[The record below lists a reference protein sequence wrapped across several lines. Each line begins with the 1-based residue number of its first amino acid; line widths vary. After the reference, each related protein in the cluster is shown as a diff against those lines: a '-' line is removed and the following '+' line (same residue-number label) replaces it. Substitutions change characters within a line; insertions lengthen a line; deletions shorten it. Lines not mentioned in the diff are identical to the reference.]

1 MNAPRASRSSRV
13 VLVAGLLALSGAAV
27 PAQRIQYEAV
37 GTRAMV
43 TSAHSLATQA
53 GIEILRKGGNAF
65 DAAVAVA
72 AVLNVVEPSRSGM
85 GGVGFMTLYVAK
97 TGEVVS
103 LQMTGAAPYAATPD
117 KFKSKRDQEAGVLA
131 GVVPGNFGGWVY
143 LLEKYGTLPLSD
155 VFAAAIEYAD
165 QGFPVDSYLGETLGD
180 ARSNLEIFPTT
191 AAVFVP
197 GGALPKAG
205 ERLVQKDLATTF
217 RRILAAEAGAR
228 KAGKTRGQALMAA
241 YDFFYKGELAQ
252 EFAAFYKENDGL
264 FTLKD
269 FADYQ
274 PVWAKP
280 IRTTY
285 KEYEV
290 YSNGPTSRGG
300 IQTLMNL
307 NLLESYDLKA
317 MGLNSA
323 EYIHLLAESIKL
335 VNADVYRYV
344 ADPKVATVP
353 VDGLLS
359 KAYAAERRK
368 LIKLDQASP
377 YAAAGNPAASATPG
391 VSATGSTPAPGHGA
405 PAPDTSVSSYED
417 DPNTTHFDIVDAA
430 GNAVA
435 MHADNRHL
443 RHESRRGQDRRHLP
457 QRHQVRVLLAV
468 QGRCELHRGREDAA
482 HQQLAA
488 HRAEEREALHDLGHA
503 RRRGHRSDADAGV
516 PERRRVR
523 HGHPGGDRG
532 DAHRVA
538 GEARLLQARRRGQH
552 RIRVTA
558 ARSGPQGAPGEG
570 EPASRRARAV
580 RAGVRGDAGDSGE
593 PGAPDDDRRGGPAAG
608 RVRAGVL
615 TLIGIRGSGVRDSG
629 RHRKGQRR

>member
-1 MNAPRASRSSRV
+1 VPTARVALAAGRTDVNVPRVMRFRGV
-13 VLVAGLLALSGAAV
+13 GLAAV
-27 PAQRIQYEAV
+27 LLLLCGPLLPAQRIQYEAV

-53 GIEILRKGGNAF
+53 GIEILKKGGNAF

-72 AVLNVVEPSRSGM
+72 AVLNVVEPSRSGI

-117 KFKSKRDQEAGVLA
+117 RFKSKRDQEAGYLA
-131 GVVPGNFGGWVY
+131 GVVPGNFGGWIH
-143 LLEKYGTLPLSD
+143 LLDRYGTMPLSD

-165 QGFPVDSYLGETLGD
+165 QGFPVDSYLAETLGD
-180 ARSNLEIFPTT
+180 SRSNLEIFPTT
-191 AAVFVP
+191 ADVFVP
-197 GGALPKAG
+197 NGALPKVG

-217 RRILAAEAGAR
+217 RRILAVEAGAR
-228 KAGKTRGQALMAA
+228 KAGKSRSQALMAA

-252 EFAAFYKENDGL
+252 EFAAFYKDNDGL

-274 PVWAKP
+274 PVWTQA

-290 YSNGPTSRGG
+290 YSSGPTSRGG

-317 MGLNSA
+317 LGLNTA

-344 ADPKVATVP
+344 ADPKTASVP

-377 YAAAGNPAASATPG
+377 YAAAGNPAAPTTPG
-391 VSATGSTPAPGHGA
+391 AAGPSA
-405 PAPDTSVSSYED
+405 APDTSSSSYED

-435 MHADNRHL
+435 CTPTIGTFGTKVVVGRTGIIFHNATRYGSFSPYKDDVNFIGGGKTPLINNSPLVALKNGKLFMIWGTPGGEGIGQTQMQVFLNVVEFGMGIQEAIEATRIEL
-443 RHESRRGQDRRHLP
+443 RAKPDFYKPGAEVSIGFESRLP
-457 QRHQVRVLLAV
+457 
-468 QGRCELHRGREDAA
+468 
-482 HQQLAA
+482 
-488 HRAEEREALHDLGHA
+488 EATRKA
-503 RRRGHRSDADAGV
+503 
-516 PERRRVR
+516 
-523 HGHPGGDRG
+523 
-532 DAHRVA
+532 
-538 GEARLLQARRRGQH
+538 LQAKGNQL
-552 RIRVTA
+552 RVEPEPFA
-558 ARSGPQGAPGEG
+558 QVFGGMQGILVNQALRTLTG
-570 EPASRRARAV
+570 
-580 RAGVRGDAGDSGE
+580 
-593 PGAPDDDRRGGPAAG
+593 GADPRRGGCALG
-608 RVRAGVL
+608 Y
-615 TLIGIRGSGVRDSG
+615 
-629 RHRKGQRR
+629 

>member
-1 MNAPRASRSSRV
+1 MRMPRVLGPSR
-13 VLVAGLLALSGAAV
+13 LGLIAIALLLSGPV
-27 PAQRIQYEAV
+27 LPAQRIQYQAV
-37 GTRAMV
+37 GTRVMV
-43 TSAHSLATQA
+43 ATAHSLATQA

-72 AVLNVVEPSRSGM
+72 ATLNVVEPSRSGM

-117 KFKSKRDQEAGVLA
+117 RFKSKRDQEAGYLA
-131 GVVPGNFGGWVY
+131 GVVPGNFGGWIY
-143 LLEKYGTLPLSD
+143 LLDKYGTMSLAD
-155 VFAAAIEYAD
+155 VFATAIEYAE

-180 ARSNLEIFPTT
+180 SRSNLEIFPTT

-197 GGALPKAG
+197 NGALPKEG
-205 ERLVQKDLATTF
+205 ERLVQKDLGNTF
-217 RRILAAEAGAR
+217 RRILAVETAMR
-228 KAGKTRGQALMAA
+228 KAGKTRSQALMAA

-274 PVWAKP
+274 PAWVKP
-280 IRTTY
+280 VHTSY

-323 EYIHLLAESIKL
+323 GYIHLLAESIKL

-353 VDGLLS
+353 LEGLLS

-377 YAAAGNPAASATPG
+377 YAAAGNPAAPAKPG
-391 VSATGSTPAPGHGA
+391 TTGLSVLPAA
-405 PAPDTSVSSYED
+405 ALDTSAASYED

-435 MHADNRHL
+435 GTPTIGTFGTKVVVGRTGIIFHNATRYGSFSPYKDDVNFIGGGKTPLINNSPLIALKNGKLFMVWGTPGGESIGQTQMQAFLNVVEFGMGIQDAIEATRVEL
-443 RHESRRGQDRRHLP
+443 RAKPDFYKPGAEVSVGFESRLP
-457 QRHQVRVLLAV
+457 DAVRKA
-468 QGRCELHRGREDAA
+468 
-482 HQQLAA
+482 
-488 HRAEEREALHDLGHA
+488 
-503 RRRGHRSDADAGV
+503 
-516 PERRRVR
+516 
-523 HGHPGGDRG
+523 
-532 DAHRVA
+532 
-538 GEARLLQARRRGQH
+538 LQAKGNQ
-552 RIRVTA
+552 IRVEDQPFA
-558 ARSGPQGAPGEG
+558 QVFGGMQGILVNQALRTLTG
-570 EPASRRARAV
+570 
-580 RAGVRGDAGDSGE
+580 
-593 PGAPDDDRRGGPAAG
+593 GADPRRGGCALG
-608 RVRAGVL
+608 Y
-615 TLIGIRGSGVRDSG
+615 
-629 RHRKGQRR
+629 

>member
-1 MNAPRASRSSRV
+1 MDALRILRSPRT
-13 VLVAGLLALSGAAV
+13 VLTAILLALSGATL
-27 PAQRIQYEAV
+27 PAQHIQYEAV

-43 TSAHSLATQA
+43 ASAHSLATQA
-53 GIEILRKGGNAF
+53 GIDILKRGGNAF

-72 AVLNVVEPSRSGM
+72 ATLNVVEPSRSGI
-85 GGVGFMTLYVAK
+85 GGVGFMTLYVAE

-117 KFKSKRDQEAGVLA
+117 RFKSKRDQEAGYLA

-143 LLEKYGTLPLSD
+143 LLEKYGTMALAD

-165 QGFPVDSYLGETLGD
+165 QGFPVDSYLAETLGD
-180 ARSNLEIFPTT
+180 SRSNLEIFPTT
-191 AAVFVP
+191 ADVFVP
-197 GGALPKAG
+197 NGALPKVGA
-205 ERLVQKDLATTF
+205 RLVQRDLAATF
-217 RRILAAEAGAR
+217 RRILAVEAGAR
-228 KAGKTRGQALMAA
+228 KAGKTRGEALMAA

-252 EFAAFYKENDGL
+252 EFVAFYKENDGL

-274 PVWAKP
+274 PVWTKP

-285 KEYEV
+285 KDYEV

-317 MGLNSA
+317 MGFNSA

-344 ADPKVATVP
+344 ADPKITSVP

-368 LIKLDQASP
+368 LVRLDQASP
-377 YAAAGNPAASATPG
+377 YAPAGNP
-391 VSATGSTPAPGHGA
+391 PAPTTSGTTGA
-405 PAPDTSVSSYED
+405 AARVPAAPDTSVSSYQD

-435 MHADNRHL
+435 GTPTIGTFGTKVVVGKTGIIFHNATRFGSFSPYKDDVNFIGGGKTPLINNSPLIALKNGKLFMVWGTPGGEGIGQTQMQAFLNVVEFGMGIQEAIEATRIEL
-443 RHESRRGQDRRHLP
+443 RAKPDFYKPGAEVSIGFESRLP
-457 QRHQVRVLLAV
+457 DAVRQA
-468 QGRCELHRGREDAA
+468 
-482 HQQLAA
+482 
-488 HRAEEREALHDLGHA
+488 
-503 RRRGHRSDADAGV
+503 
-516 PERRRVR
+516 
-523 HGHPGGDRG
+523 
-532 DAHRVA
+532 
-538 GEARLLQARRRGQH
+538 LQAKGNQL
-552 RIRVTA
+552 RVEPEPFA
-558 ARSGPQGAPGEG
+558 QVFGGMQGILVNQALRTLTG
-570 EPASRRARAV
+570 
-580 RAGVRGDAGDSGE
+580 
-593 PGAPDDDRRGGPAAG
+593 GADPRRGGCALG
-608 RVRAGVL
+608 Y
-615 TLIGIRGSGVRDSG
+615 
-629 RHRKGQRR
+629 

>member
-1 MNAPRASRSSRV
+1 MRMPRVLGPSR
-13 VLVAGLLALSGAAV
+13 LGFVAIALLLFGPIL
-27 PAQRIQYEAV
+27 PAQRIQYQAV
-37 GTRAMV
+37 GTRVMV
-43 TSAHSLATQA
+43 ASAHSLATQA
-53 GIEILRKGGNAF
+53 GIDILRKGGNAF

-72 AVLNVVEPSRSGM
+72 ATLNVVEPSRSGM

-117 KFKSKRDQEAGVLA
+117 RFKSKRDQEAGYLA
-131 GVVPGNFGGWVY
+131 GVVPGNFGGWIY
-143 LLEKYGTLPLSD
+143 LLDKYGTMSLAD
-155 VFAAAIEYAD
+155 VFATAIEYAE

-180 ARSNLEIFPTT
+180 SRSNLEIFPTT

-197 GGALPKAG
+197 NGALPKEG

-217 RRILAAEAGAR
+217 RRILAVETGAR

-241 YDFFYKGELAQ
+241 FDFFYKGELAQ
-252 EFAAFYKENDGL
+252 EFVAFYKENDGL
-264 FTLKD
+264 FSLKD

-307 NLLESYDLKA
+307 NLLESYDLRA

-344 ADPKVATVP
+344 ADPKVASVP
-353 VDGLLS
+353 LEGLLS

-368 LIKLDQASP
+368 LIRLDQASP
-377 YAAAGNPAASATPG
+377 YAAAGNPGAAQKPGTEAEGAMPTPPPEATALDTSAASY
-391 VSATGSTPAPGHGA
+391 
-405 PAPDTSVSSYED
+405 DD

-435 MHADNRHL
+435 CTPTIGTFGTKVVVGKTGIIFHNATRYGSFSPYKDDVNFIGGGKTPLINNSPLIALKNGKLFMVWGTPGGEGIGQTQMQAFLNVVEFGMGIQEAIEATRIEL
-443 RHESRRGQDRRHLP
+443 RAKPDFYKPGAEVSIGFESRLP
-457 QRHQVRVLLAV
+457 
-468 QGRCELHRGREDAA
+468 DAIRKA
-482 HQQLAA
+482 
-488 HRAEEREALHDLGHA
+488 
-503 RRRGHRSDADAGV
+503 
-516 PERRRVR
+516 
-523 HGHPGGDRG
+523 
-532 DAHRVA
+532 
-538 GEARLLQARRRGQH
+538 LQAKGNQ
-552 RIRVTA
+552 IRVEPEPFA
-558 ARSGPQGAPGEG
+558 QVFGGMQGILINQALRTMTG
-570 EPASRRARAV
+570 
-580 RAGVRGDAGDSGE
+580 
-593 PGAPDDDRRGGPAAG
+593 GADPRRGGCALG
-608 RVRAGVL
+608 Y
-615 TLIGIRGSGVRDSG
+615 
-629 RHRKGQRR
+629 

>member
-1 MNAPRASRSSRV
+1 MVMDALRILRTPRTA
-13 VLVAGLLALSGAAV
+13 LTAILLALSGATL
-27 PAQRIQYEAV
+27 PAQHIQYEAV
-37 GTRAMV
+37 GTKAMV
-43 TSAHSLATQA
+43 ASAHSLATQV
-53 GIEILRKGGNAF
+53 GIDVLKRGGNAF

-72 AVLNVVEPSRSGM
+72 ATLNVVEPSRSGI

-117 KFKSKRDQEAGVLA
+117 RFKSKRDQEAGYLA

-143 LLEKYGTLPLSD
+143 LLEKYGTMALSD
-155 VFAAAIEYAD
+155 VLAAAIEYAD
-165 QGFPVDSYLGETLGD
+165 QGFPVDRYLAETLGD
-180 ARSNLEIFPTT
+180 SRSNLEIFPTT
-191 AAVFVP
+191 ADVFVP
-197 GGALPKAG
+197 NGALPKVGA
-205 ERLVQKDLATTF
+205 RLVQRDLAATF
-217 RRILAAEAGAR
+217 RRILAVEAGAR
-228 KAGKTRGQALMAA
+228 KAGKTRGEALMAA

-252 EFAAFYKENDGL
+252 EFVAFYKENDGL

-274 PVWAKP
+274 PVWTRP

-344 ADPKVATVP
+344 ADPKITSVP

-368 LIKLDQASP
+368 LITLEQASP
-377 YAAAGNPAASATPG
+377 YAPAGHPSAPATPG
-391 VSATGSTPAPGHGA
+391 PAGAAPAA
-405 PAPDTSVSSYED
+405 PAPDTSVASYED
-417 DPNTTHFDIVDAA
+417 DPNTTHFDIIDPA

-435 MHADNRHL
+435 CTPTIGTFGTKVVVGRTGIIFHNATRYGSFSPYKDDVNFIGGGKTPLINNSPLIALKNGKLFMVWGTPGGEGIGQTQMQAFLNVVEFGMGIQEAIEATRIEL
-443 RHESRRGQDRRHLP
+443 RAKPDFYQPGSEVSIGFESRLP
-457 QRHQVRVLLAV
+457 
-468 QGRCELHRGREDAA
+468 
-482 HQQLAA
+482 
-488 HRAEEREALHDLGHA
+488 EAIRQA
-503 RRRGHRSDADAGV
+503 
-516 PERRRVR
+516 
-523 HGHPGGDRG
+523 
-532 DAHRVA
+532 
-538 GEARLLQARRRGQH
+538 LQAKGNRL
-552 RIRVTA
+552 RVEPEPFA
-558 ARSGPQGAPGEG
+558 QVFGGMQGILVNQALKTMTG
-570 EPASRRARAV
+570 
-580 RAGVRGDAGDSGE
+580 
-593 PGAPDDDRRGGPAAG
+593 GADPRRGGCALG
-608 RVRAGVL
+608 Y
-615 TLIGIRGSGVRDSG
+615 
-629 RHRKGQRR
+629 

>member
-1 MNAPRASRSSRV
+1 
-13 VLVAGLLALSGAAV
+13 LLSGPV
-27 PAQRIQYEAV
+27 LPAQRIQYQAV
-37 GTRAMV
+37 GTRVMV
-43 TSAHSLATQA
+43 ATAHSLATQA

-72 AVLNVVEPSRSGM
+72 ATLNVVEPSRSGM

-117 KFKSKRDQEAGVLA
+117 RFKSKRDQEAGYLA
-131 GVVPGNFGGWVY
+131 GVVPGNFGGWIY
-143 LLEKYGTLPLSD
+143 LLDKYGTMSLAD
-155 VFAAAIEYAD
+155 VFATAIEYAE

-180 ARSNLEIFPTT
+180 SRSNLEIFPTT

-197 GGALPKAG
+197 NGALPKEG
-205 ERLVQKDLATTF
+205 ERLVQKDLGNTF
-217 RRILAAEAGAR
+217 RRILAVETAMR
-228 KAGKTRGQALMAA
+228 KAGKTRSQALMAA

-274 PVWAKP
+274 PAWVKP
-280 IRTTY
+280 VHTSY

-323 EYIHLLAESIKL
+323 GYIHLLAESIKL

-353 VDGLLS
+353 LEGLLS

-377 YAAAGNPAASATPG
+377 YAAAGNPAAPAKPG
-391 VSATGSTPAPGHGA
+391 TTGLSVLPAA
-405 PAPDTSVSSYED
+405 ALDTSAASYED

-435 MHADNRHL
+435 GTPTIGTFGTKVVVGRTGIIFHNATRYGSFSPYKDDVNFIGGGKTPLINNSPLIALKNGKLFMVWGTPGGESIGQTQMQAFLNVVEFGMGIQEAIEATRIEL
-443 RHESRRGQDRRHLP
+443 RAKPDFYKPGAEVSIGFESRLP
-457 QRHQVRVLLAV
+457 
-468 QGRCELHRGREDAA
+468 DAIRKA
-482 HQQLAA
+482 
-488 HRAEEREALHDLGHA
+488 
-503 RRRGHRSDADAGV
+503 
-516 PERRRVR
+516 
-523 HGHPGGDRG
+523 
-532 DAHRVA
+532 
-538 GEARLLQARRRGQH
+538 LQAKGNQL
-552 RIRVTA
+552 RVEPEPFA
-558 ARSGPQGAPGEG
+558 QVFGGMQGILINQALRTLTG
-570 EPASRRARAV
+570 
-580 RAGVRGDAGDSGE
+580 
-593 PGAPDDDRRGGPAAG
+593 GADPRRGGCALG
-608 RVRAGVL
+608 Y
-615 TLIGIRGSGVRDSG
+615 
-629 RHRKGQRR
+629 

>member
-1 MNAPRASRSSRV
+1 MRMPRVLGPSR
-13 VLVAGLLALSGAAV
+13 LGFVAIALLLFGPIL
-27 PAQRIQYEAV
+27 PAQRIQYQAV
-37 GTRAMV
+37 GTRVMV
-43 TSAHSLATQA
+43 ASAHSLATQA
-53 GIEILRKGGNAF
+53 GIDILRKGGNAF

-72 AVLNVVEPSRSGM
+72 ATLNVVEPSRSGM
-85 GGVGFMTLYVAK
+85 GGVGFMTLYVAR

-117 KFKSKRDQEAGVLA
+117 RFKSKRDQEAGYLA
-131 GVVPGNFGGWVY
+131 GVVPGNFGGWIY
-143 LLEKYGTLPLSD
+143 LLDQYGTMMLAD
-155 VFAAAIEYAD
+155 VFATAVEYAD
-165 QGFPVDSYLGETLGD
+165 QGFPVDGYLGETLGD
-180 ARSNLEIFPTT
+180 SRSNLEIFPTT

-197 GGALPKAG
+197 NGTLPKEG

-217 RRILAAEAGAR
+217 RRILAVETAAR

-252 EFAAFYKENDGL
+252 EFVAFYKENDGL

-344 ADPKVATVP
+344 ADPKVALVP
-353 VDGLLS
+353 LEGLLS

-368 LIKLDQASP
+368 LIKQDQASP
-377 YAAAGNPAASATPG
+377 YAAAGNPAPFAKPGSSAM
-391 VSATGSTPAPGHGA
+391 SAGPTLRPAM
-405 PAPDTSVSSYED
+405 PAPDTSAASYED
-417 DPNTTHFDIVDAA
+417 DPNTTHFDVVDAA

-435 MHADNRHL
+435 GTPTIGTFGTKVVVGRTGIIFHNATRYGSFSPYKDDVNFIGGGKTPLINNSPLIALKNGKLFMVWGTPGGESIGQTQMQAILNVVEFGMGIQEAIEATRIEL
-443 RHESRRGQDRRHLP
+443 RAKPDFYKPGAEVSIGFESRLP
-457 QRHQVRVLLAV
+457 
-468 QGRCELHRGREDAA
+468 DAIRKA
-482 HQQLAA
+482 
-488 HRAEEREALHDLGHA
+488 
-503 RRRGHRSDADAGV
+503 
-516 PERRRVR
+516 
-523 HGHPGGDRG
+523 
-532 DAHRVA
+532 
-538 GEARLLQARRRGQH
+538 LQAKGDQL
-552 RIRVTA
+552 RVEPEPFA
-558 ARSGPQGAPGEG
+558 QVFGGMQGILVNQALRTLTG
-570 EPASRRARAV
+570 
-580 RAGVRGDAGDSGE
+580 
-593 PGAPDDDRRGGPAAG
+593 GADPRRGGCALG
-608 RVRAGVL
+608 Y
-615 TLIGIRGSGVRDSG
+615 
-629 RHRKGQRR
+629 

>member
-1 MNAPRASRSSRV
+1 MRMPRVLGPSR
-13 VLVAGLLALSGAAV
+13 LGLIAIALLLSGPV
-27 PAQRIQYEAV
+27 LPAQRIQYQAV
-37 GTRAMV
+37 GTRVMV
-43 TSAHSLATQA
+43 ATAHSLATQA

-72 AVLNVVEPSRSGM
+72 ATLNVVEPSRSGM

-117 KFKSKRDQEAGVLA
+117 RFKSKRDQEAGYLA
-131 GVVPGNFGGWVY
+131 GVVPGNFGGWIY
-143 LLEKYGTLPLSD
+143 LLDKYGTMSLAD
-155 VFAAAIEYAD
+155 VFATAIEYAE

-180 ARSNLEIFPTT
+180 SRSNLEIFPTT

-197 GGALPKAG
+197 NGALPKEG
-205 ERLVQKDLATTF
+205 ERLVQKDLGNTF
-217 RRILAAEAGAR
+217 RRILAVETAMR
-228 KAGKTRGQALMAA
+228 KAGKTRSQALMAA

-274 PVWAKP
+274 PAWVKP
-280 IRTTY
+280 VHTSY

-323 EYIHLLAESIKL
+323 GYIHLLAESIKL

-353 VDGLLS
+353 LEGLLS

-377 YAAAGNPAASATPG
+377 YAAAGNPAAPAKPG
-391 VSATGSTPAPGHGA
+391 TTGLSVLPAA
-405 PAPDTSVSSYED
+405 ALDTSAASYED

-435 MHADNRHL
+435 GTPTIGTFGTKVVVGRTGIIFHNATRYGSFSPYKDDVNFIGGGKTPLINNSPLIALKNGKLFMVWGTPGGESIGQTQMQAFLNVVEFGMGIQEAIEATRIEL
-443 RHESRRGQDRRHLP
+443 RAKPDFYKPGAEVSIGFESRLP
-457 QRHQVRVLLAV
+457 
-468 QGRCELHRGREDAA
+468 DAIRKA
-482 HQQLAA
+482 
-488 HRAEEREALHDLGHA
+488 
-503 RRRGHRSDADAGV
+503 
-516 PERRRVR
+516 
-523 HGHPGGDRG
+523 
-532 DAHRVA
+532 
-538 GEARLLQARRRGQH
+538 LQAKGNQL
-552 RIRVTA
+552 RVEPEPFA
-558 ARSGPQGAPGEG
+558 QVFGGMQGILINQALRTLTG
-570 EPASRRARAV
+570 
-580 RAGVRGDAGDSGE
+580 
-593 PGAPDDDRRGGPAAG
+593 GADPRRGGCALG
-608 RVRAGVL
+608 Y
-615 TLIGIRGSGVRDSG
+615 
-629 RHRKGQRR
+629 

>member
-1 MNAPRASRSSRV
+1 MDALRILRSPRTA
-13 VLVAGLLALSGAAV
+13 LTAILLALSGATL
-27 PAQRIQYEAV
+27 PAQHIQYEAV
-37 GTRAMV
+37 GTKAMV
-43 TSAHSLATQA
+43 ASAHSLATQV
-53 GIEILRKGGNAF
+53 GIDILKRGGNAF

-72 AVLNVVEPSRSGM
+72 ATLNVVEPSRSGL

-117 KFKSKRDQEAGVLA
+117 RFKSKRDQEAGYLA

-143 LLEKYGTLPLSD
+143 LLEKYGTMALAD
-155 VFAAAIEYAD
+155 VLAAAIEYAD
-165 QGFPVDSYLGETLGD
+165 QGFPVDRYLAETLGD
-180 ARSNLEIFPTT
+180 SRSNLEIFPTT
-191 AAVFVP
+191 ADVFVP
-197 GGALPKAG
+197 NGALPKVGA
-205 ERLVQKDLATTF
+205 RLVQRDLAATF
-217 RRILAAEAGAR
+217 RRILAVEAGAR
-228 KAGKTRGQALMAA
+228 KAGKTRGEALMAA

-252 EFAAFYKENDGL
+252 EFVAFYKQNDGL

-274 PVWAKP
+274 PVWTRP

-344 ADPKVATVP
+344 ADPKITSVP

-368 LIKLDQASP
+368 FITLDQSSP
-377 YAAAGNPAASATPG
+377 YAPAGNPSAPATSGTTGAAAEPATAWPGTSAAS
-391 VSATGSTPAPGHGA
+391 
-405 PAPDTSVSSYED
+405 YQD
-417 DPNTTHFDIVDAA
+417 DPNTTHFDIIDPA

-435 MHADNRHL
+435 CTPTIGTFGTKVVVGRTGIIFHNATRYGSFSPYKDDVNFIGGGKTPLINNSPLIALKNGKLFMVWGTPGGEGIGQTQMQAFLNVVEFGMGIQEAIEATRIEL
-443 RHESRRGQDRRHLP
+443 RAKPDFYKPGAEVSIGFESRLP
-457 QRHQVRVLLAV
+457 
-468 QGRCELHRGREDAA
+468 
-482 HQQLAA
+482 
-488 HRAEEREALHDLGHA
+488 EAIRQA
-503 RRRGHRSDADAGV
+503 
-516 PERRRVR
+516 
-523 HGHPGGDRG
+523 
-532 DAHRVA
+532 
-538 GEARLLQARRRGQH
+538 LQAKGNRL
-552 RIRVTA
+552 RVEPEPFA
-558 ARSGPQGAPGEG
+558 QVFGGMQGILVNQALRTLTG
-570 EPASRRARAV
+570 
-580 RAGVRGDAGDSGE
+580 
-593 PGAPDDDRRGGPAAG
+593 GADPRRGGCALG
-608 RVRAGVL
+608 Y
-615 TLIGIRGSGVRDSG
+615 
-629 RHRKGQRR
+629 

>member
-1 MNAPRASRSSRV
+1 MHTSRV
-13 VLVAGLLALSGAAV
+13 LKSPRTVLVMILLALSGATV
-27 PAQRIQYEAV
+27 PAQRIQYQAV
-37 GTRAMV
+37 GTRVMV
-43 TSAHSLATQA
+43 ATAHSLATQA

-72 AVLNVVEPSRSGM
+72 ATLNVVEPSRSGM

-117 KFKSKRDQEAGVLA
+117 RFKSKRDQEAGYLA
-131 GVVPGNFGGWVY
+131 GVVPGNFGGWIY
-143 LLEKYGTLPLSD
+143 LLDKYGTMSLAD
-155 VFAAAIEYAD
+155 VFATAIEYAE

-180 ARSNLEIFPTT
+180 SRSNLEIFPTT

-197 GGALPKAG
+197 NGALPKEG
-205 ERLVQKDLATTF
+205 ERLVQKDLGNTF
-217 RRILAAEAGAR
+217 RRILAVETAMR
-228 KAGKTRGQALMAA
+228 KAGKTRSQALMAA

-274 PVWAKP
+274 PAWVKP
-280 IRTTY
+280 VHTSY

-323 EYIHLLAESIKL
+323 GYIHLLAESIKL

-353 VDGLLS
+353 LEGLLS

-377 YAAAGNPAASATPG
+377 YAAAGNPAAPAKPG
-391 VSATGSTPAPGHGA
+391 TTGLSVLPAA
-405 PAPDTSVSSYED
+405 ALDTSAASYED

-435 MHADNRHL
+435 GTPTIGTFGTKVVVGRTGIIFHNATRYGSFSPYKDDVNFIGGGKTPLINNSPLIALKNGKLFMVWGTPGGESIGQTQMQAFLNVVEFGMGIQEAIEATRIEL
-443 RHESRRGQDRRHLP
+443 RAKPDFYKPGAEVSIGFESRLP
-457 QRHQVRVLLAV
+457 
-468 QGRCELHRGREDAA
+468 DAIRKA
-482 HQQLAA
+482 
-488 HRAEEREALHDLGHA
+488 
-503 RRRGHRSDADAGV
+503 
-516 PERRRVR
+516 
-523 HGHPGGDRG
+523 
-532 DAHRVA
+532 
-538 GEARLLQARRRGQH
+538 LQAKGNQL
-552 RIRVTA
+552 RVEPEPFA
-558 ARSGPQGAPGEG
+558 QVFGGMQGILINQALRTLTG
-570 EPASRRARAV
+570 
-580 RAGVRGDAGDSGE
+580 
-593 PGAPDDDRRGGPAAG
+593 GADPRRGGCALG
-608 RVRAGVL
+608 Y
-615 TLIGIRGSGVRDSG
+615 
-629 RHRKGQRR
+629 

>member
-1 MNAPRASRSSRV
+1 M
-13 VLVAGLLALSGAAV
+13 LVAGLLALSGATV

-155 VFAAAIEYAD
+155 VFTAAIEYAD

-368 LIKLDQASP
+368 LITLDQASP

-405 PAPDTSVSSYED
+405 PAPDMSVSSYED

-435 MHADNRHL
+435 CTPTIGTFGTKVVVGKTGVIFHNATRYGSFSPYKDDVNFIGGGKTPLINNSPLIALKNGKLFMIWGTPGGEGIGQTQMQAFLNVVEFGMGIQEAIEATRIEL
-443 RHESRRGQDRRHLP
+443 RAKPDFYKPGAEVSIGFESRLP
-457 QRHQVRVLLAV
+457 
-468 QGRCELHRGREDAA
+468 
-482 HQQLAA
+482 
-488 HRAEEREALHDLGHA
+488 EAIRKA
-503 RRRGHRSDADAGV
+503 
-516 PERRRVR
+516 
-523 HGHPGGDRG
+523 
-532 DAHRVA
+532 
-538 GEARLLQARRRGQH
+538 LQAKGNQL
-552 RIRVTA
+552 RVEPEPFA
-558 ARSGPQGAPGEG
+558 QVFGGMQGILVNQALRTMTG
-570 EPASRRARAV
+570 
-580 RAGVRGDAGDSGE
+580 
-593 PGAPDDDRRGGPAAG
+593 GADPRRGGCALG
-608 RVRAGVL
+608 Y
-615 TLIGIRGSGVRDSG
+615 
-629 RHRKGQRR
+629 

>member
-1 MNAPRASRSSRV
+1 MHASRVLRPLRI
-13 VLVAGLLALSGAAV
+13 VLVMVLLVLSGATV

-53 GIEILRKGGNAF
+53 GIDILRKGGNAF

-117 KFKSKRDQEAGVLA
+117 TFKSKRDQEAGFLA
-131 GVVPGNFGGWVY
+131 GVVPGNFGGWIY
-143 LLEKYGTLPLSD
+143 LLDKYGTLPLSD
-155 VFAAAIEYAD
+155 VFASAIEYAD

-217 RRILAAEAGAR
+217 RRILAVEAGAR

-252 EFAAFYKENDGL
+252 EFVAFYKENEGL

-353 VDGLLS
+353 LDGLLS
-359 KAYAAERRK
+359 KAYATERRK
-368 LIKLDQASP
+368 LITLDQASP
-377 YAAAGNPAASATPG
+377 YAAAGNP
-391 VSATGSTPAPGHGA
+391 GA
-405 PAPDTSVSSYED
+405 PAKPGTAAPPVKPGTAGAGSRATSDHRAQPLDTSTASYAD
-417 DPNTTHFDIVDAA
+417 DPNTTHFDIVDSA

-435 MHADNRHL
+435 CTPTIGTFGTKVVVGKTGIIFHNATRYGSFSPYKDDVNFIGGGKTPLINNSPLIALKNGKLFMVWGTPGGEGIGQTQMQAFLNVVEFGMGIQEAIEATRIEL
-443 RHESRRGQDRRHLP
+443 RAKPDFYKPGAEVSIGFESRLP
-457 QRHQVRVLLAV
+457 
-468 QGRCELHRGREDAA
+468 DAIRKA
-482 HQQLAA
+482 
-488 HRAEEREALHDLGHA
+488 
-503 RRRGHRSDADAGV
+503 
-516 PERRRVR
+516 
-523 HGHPGGDRG
+523 
-532 DAHRVA
+532 
-538 GEARLLQARRRGQH
+538 LQAKGNQ
-552 RIRVTA
+552 IRVEPEPFA
-558 ARSGPQGAPGEG
+558 QVFGGMQGILINQALRTMTG
-570 EPASRRARAV
+570 
-580 RAGVRGDAGDSGE
+580 
-593 PGAPDDDRRGGPAAG
+593 GADPRRGGCALG
-608 RVRAGVL
+608 Y
-615 TLIGIRGSGVRDSG
+615 
-629 RHRKGQRR
+629 

>member
-1 MNAPRASRSSRV
+1 MRMPRVLGPSR
-13 VLVAGLLALSGAAV
+13 LGLIAMALLLSGPV
-27 PAQRIQYEAV
+27 LPAQRIQYQAV
-37 GTRAMV
+37 GTRVMV
-43 TSAHSLATQA
+43 ATAHSLATQA

-72 AVLNVVEPSRSGM
+72 ATLNVVEPSRSGM

-117 KFKSKRDQEAGVLA
+117 RFKSKRDQEAGYLA
-131 GVVPGNFGGWVY
+131 GVVPGNFGGWIY
-143 LLEKYGTLPLSD
+143 LLDKYGTMTLAD
-155 VFAAAIEYAD
+155 VFATAVEYAD
-165 QGFPVDSYLGETLGD
+165 EGCPVDSYLGETLGD
-180 ARSNLEIFPTT
+180 SRSNLEIFPTT

-197 GGALPKAG
+197 NGALPKEG
-205 ERLVQKDLATTF
+205 ERLVQKDLANTF
-217 RRILAAEAGAR
+217 RRIVAVEAAAR
-228 KAGKTRGQALMAA
+228 NAGKTRGQSLMAA

-252 EFAAFYKENDGL
+252 EFVAFYKDNDGL

-280 IRTTY
+280 IHTTY

-353 VDGLLS
+353 LDGLLS

-377 YAAAGNPAASATPG
+377 YAAAGNPGEARKPGTAAEGAMPTAPPEASAL
-391 VSATGSTPAPGHGA
+391 
-405 PAPDTSVSSYED
+405 DTSAASYED

-435 MHADNRHL
+435 GTPTIGTFGTKVVVGRTGIIFHNATRYGSFSPYKDDVNFIGGGKTPLINNSPLIALKNGKLFMVWGTPGGESIGQTQMQAFLNVVEFGMGIQDAIEATRVEL
-443 RHESRRGQDRRHLP
+443 RAKPDFYKPGAEVSVGFESRLP
-457 QRHQVRVLLAV
+457 DAVRKA
-468 QGRCELHRGREDAA
+468 
-482 HQQLAA
+482 
-488 HRAEEREALHDLGHA
+488 
-503 RRRGHRSDADAGV
+503 
-516 PERRRVR
+516 
-523 HGHPGGDRG
+523 
-532 DAHRVA
+532 
-538 GEARLLQARRRGQH
+538 LQAKGNQ
-552 RIRVTA
+552 IRVEDQPFA
-558 ARSGPQGAPGEG
+558 QVFGGMQGILVNQALRTLTG
-570 EPASRRARAV
+570 
-580 RAGVRGDAGDSGE
+580 
-593 PGAPDDDRRGGPAAG
+593 GADPRRGGCALG
-608 RVRAGVL
+608 Y
-615 TLIGIRGSGVRDSG
+615 
-629 RHRKGQRR
+629 

>member
-1 MNAPRASRSSRV
+1 MDALRILRSPRTA
-13 VLVAGLLALSGAAV
+13 LTAILLALSGATL
-27 PAQRIQYEAV
+27 PAQHIQYEAV
-37 GTRAMV
+37 GTKAMV
-43 TSAHSLATQA
+43 ASAHSLATQV
-53 GIEILRKGGNAF
+53 GIDILKRGGNAF

-72 AVLNVVEPSRSGM
+72 ATLNVVEPSRSGI

-117 KFKSKRDQEAGVLA
+117 RFKSKRDQEAGYLA

-143 LLEKYGTLPLSD
+143 LLEKYGTMALAD
-155 VFAAAIEYAD
+155 VLAAAIEYAD
-165 QGFPVDSYLGETLGD
+165 QGFPVDSYLAETLGD
-180 ARSNLEIFPTT
+180 SRSNLEIFPTT
-191 AAVFVP
+191 ADVFVP
-197 GGALPKAG
+197 NGALPKVGA
-205 ERLVQKDLATTF
+205 RLVQRDLAATF
-217 RRILAAEAGAR
+217 RRILAVEAGAR
-228 KAGKTRGQALMAA
+228 KAGKTRGEALMAA

-252 EFAAFYKENDGL
+252 EFVAFYKQNDGL

-274 PVWAKP
+274 PVWTRP

-344 ADPKVATVP
+344 ADPTITSVP

-368 LIKLDQASP
+368 FIRLDQASP
-377 YAAAGNPAASATPG
+377 YAPAGNPSAPATSGTTGAAAEPATAWPGTSAAS
-391 VSATGSTPAPGHGA
+391 
-405 PAPDTSVSSYED
+405 YQD
-417 DPNTTHFDIVDAA
+417 DPNTTHFDIIDPA

-435 MHADNRHL
+435 CTPTIGTFGTKVVVGRTGIIFHNATRYGSFSPYKDDVNFIGGGKTPLINNSPLIALKNGKLFMVWGTPGGEGIGQTQMQAFLNVVEFGMGIQEAIEATRIEL
-443 RHESRRGQDRRHLP
+443 RAKPDFYKPGAEVSIGFESRLP
-457 QRHQVRVLLAV
+457 
-468 QGRCELHRGREDAA
+468 
-482 HQQLAA
+482 
-488 HRAEEREALHDLGHA
+488 EAIRQA
-503 RRRGHRSDADAGV
+503 
-516 PERRRVR
+516 
-523 HGHPGGDRG
+523 
-532 DAHRVA
+532 
-538 GEARLLQARRRGQH
+538 LQAKGNRL
-552 RIRVTA
+552 RVEPEPFA
-558 ARSGPQGAPGEG
+558 QVFGGMQGILVNQALRTLTG
-570 EPASRRARAV
+570 
-580 RAGVRGDAGDSGE
+580 
-593 PGAPDDDRRGGPAAG
+593 GADPRRGGCALG
-608 RVRAGVL
+608 Y
-615 TLIGIRGSGVRDSG
+615 
-629 RHRKGQRR
+629 

>member
-1 MNAPRASRSSRV
+1 MDALRILRSPRTA
-13 VLVAGLLALSGAAV
+13 LTAILLALSGATL
-27 PAQRIQYEAV
+27 PAQHIQYEAV
-37 GTRAMV
+37 GTKAMV
-43 TSAHSLATQA
+43 ASAHSLATQV
-53 GIEILRKGGNAF
+53 GIDILKRGGNAF

-72 AVLNVVEPSRSGM
+72 ATLNVVEPSRSGI

-117 KFKSKRDQEAGVLA
+117 RFKSKRDQEAGYLA

-143 LLEKYGTLPLSD
+143 LLEKYGTMALAD
-155 VFAAAIEYAD
+155 VLAAAIEYAD
-165 QGFPVDSYLGETLGD
+165 QGFPVDRYLAETLGD
-180 ARSNLEIFPTT
+180 SRSNLEIFPTT
-191 AAVFVP
+191 ADVFVP
-197 GGALPKAG
+197 NGALPKVGA
-205 ERLVQKDLATTF
+205 RLVQRDLAATF
-217 RRILAAEAGAR
+217 RRILAVEAGAR
-228 KAGKTRGQALMAA
+228 KAGKTRGEALMAA

-252 EFAAFYKENDGL
+252 EFVAFYKQNDGL

-274 PVWAKP
+274 PVWTRP

-344 ADPKVATVP
+344 ADPTITSVP

-368 LIKLDQASP
+368 FIRLDQASP
-377 YAAAGNPAASATPG
+377 YAPAGNPSAPAASG
-391 VSATGSTPAPGHGA
+391 ATGAAVEPATAWPG
-405 PAPDTSVSSYED
+405 TSAASYQD
-417 DPNTTHFDIVDAA
+417 DPNTTHFDIIDPA

-435 MHADNRHL
+435 CTPTIGTFGTKVVVGKTGIVFHNATRYGSFSPYKDDVNFIGGGKTPLINNSPLIALKNGKLFMVWGTPGGEGIGQTQMQAFLNVVEFGMGIQEAIEATRIEL
-443 RHESRRGQDRRHLP
+443 RAKPDFYKPGAEVSIGFESRLP
-457 QRHQVRVLLAV
+457 EAIRQALQAKGNRLRVEPEPFAQVFGGM
-468 QGRCELHRGREDAA
+468 QGILVN
-482 HQQLAA
+482 LAA
-488 HRAEEREALHDLGHA
+488 GTLTG
-503 RRRGHRSDADAGV
+503 GAD
-516 PERRRVR
+516 P
-523 HGHPGGDRG
+523 
-532 DAHRVA
+532 
-538 GEARLLQARRRGQH
+538 
-552 RIRVTA
+552 
-558 ARSGPQGAPGEG
+558 
-570 EPASRRARAV
+570 
-580 RAGVRGDAGDSGE
+580 
-593 PGAPDDDRRGGPAAG
+593 RRGGCALG
-608 RVRAGVL
+608 Y
-615 TLIGIRGSGVRDSG
+615 
-629 RHRKGQRR
+629 